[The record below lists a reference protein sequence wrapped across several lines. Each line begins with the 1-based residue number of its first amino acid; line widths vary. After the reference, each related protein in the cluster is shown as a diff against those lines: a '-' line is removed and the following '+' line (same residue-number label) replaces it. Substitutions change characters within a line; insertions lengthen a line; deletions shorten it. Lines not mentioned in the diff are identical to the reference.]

1 MKVSPTDPEGLVRL
15 LEGDLSADEKRRMIR
30 HMLMQS
36 RTGMGRAEIPRLD
49 TRPAGPAAPT
59 DGVEDLGQ
67 LRLNSRA
74 LDLLLEKA
82 RVPHLIARLEG
93 RPLAERQHLVRTEQE
108 LQSSALAYHLIE
120 ICHDL
125 LHGEMARAEELAE
138 LAVTLS
144 QELDTRRYGS
154 ELVNDV
160 KARAWA
166 CLAEVLRS
174 RADLRNADEALGV
187 AESLLS
193 QGTGDVLD
201 EARLLELK
209 AVLRRD
215 QNQLDQA
222 HAMLDEVIAIYR
234 QYRDFHLVGRA
245 LVQKGSVYGASG
257 DFEPAVRWLRKGL
270 GLIDPTRERRLDLS
284 ARHSLMLYL
293 HESGRNQ
300 EAWFLLKASRAE
312 FVEHGGELLRLR
324 LRWLEGKIQQA
335 LGHLGEAEEALT
347 QARRGFLDQGAGFS
361 AALVCL
367 DLAGLYASQS
377 RAGEVR
383 RLAEEML
390 PIFQARDIHREAMAA
405 LIVFQQ
411 AVRMEKLSIDLLDEI
426 RVFLRRA
433 RTDPKLRFEY
443 SA

>member
-1 MKVSPTDPEGLVRL
+1 MKVSATDPEGLVRL
-15 LEGDLSADEKRRMIR
+15 LEGDLPPDEKRRMIR
-30 HMLMQS
+30 RMLTTS
-36 RTGMGRAEIPRLD
+36 RAGTGRSTVPRLA
-49 TRPAGPAAPT
+49 AGPSTPA
-59 DGVEDLGQ
+59 DGDIEELGE
-67 LRLNSRA
+67 LRLSGRA
-74 LDLLLEKA
+74 LDLLLEQS
-82 RVPHLIARLEG
+82 RVPGLIARLEG
-93 RPLAERQHLVRTEQE
+93 RTLTERQHLVRTDRE
-108 LQSSALAYHLIE
+108 LQSSAVAHRLIE
-120 ICHDL
+120 TCHDL
-125 LHGEMARAEELAE
+125 LHAEMAKAEELAE

-144 QELDTRRYGS
+144 QELDARRYGS
-154 ELVNDV
+154 ELVNDI

-174 RADLRNADEALGV
+174 QADLRNADDALAV
-187 AESLLS
+187 AESLLG

-215 QNQLDQA
+215 QHRLDEA
-222 HAMLDEVIAIYR
+222 HAMLDEVVAIYR

-245 LVQKGSVYGASG
+245 FVQKGSVYGAAS

-300 EAWFLLKASRAE
+300 EAWFLLKASRPE
-312 FVEHGGELLRLR
+312 FLEHGGELLNLR

-335 LGHLGEAEEALT
+335 LGRLEEAETALT

-367 DLAGLYASQS
+367 DLAGLYAGQS

-383 RLAEEML
+383 HLAEEML
-390 PIFQARDIHREAMAA
+390 PIFHSRDIHREAIAA

-411 AVRMEKLSIDLLDEI
+411 AVRMEKLSASLLDEI
-426 RVFLRRA
+426 RVYLRRA

-443 SA
+443 SV

>member
-1 MKVSPTDPEGLVRL
+1 MKVSATDPEGLVRL
-15 LEGDLSADEKRRMIR
+15 LEGDLPADEKRRMIR
-30 HMLMQS
+30 RMLATF
-36 RTGMGRAEIPRLD
+36 RTGTGRGPIPRPAAAAATDDLEELGDLRLSGRALEL
-49 TRPAGPAAPT
+49 
-59 DGVEDLGQ
+59 
-67 LRLNSRA
+67 LR
-74 LDLLLEKA
+74 DQA
-82 RVPHLIARLEG
+82 RVPERIERLEG
-93 RPLAERQHLVRTEQE
+93 KTQVERLRLVRTDPE
-108 LQSSALAYHLIE
+108 LQSSALAHRLIE
-120 ICHDL
+120 TCHDL
-125 LHGEMARAEELAE
+125 LHAEVAKAGELAA
-138 LAVTLS
+138 LAVAVS
-144 QELDTRRYGS
+144 QELDVRRYGH

-174 RADLRNADEALGV
+174 QADLRSADEALTV
-187 AESLLS
+187 AESLLG

-215 QNQLDQA
+215 QHRLDEA
-222 HAMLDEVIAIYR
+222 HGMLDEVVAIYR

-245 LVQKGSVYGASG
+245 LVHKGSVYGAAS

-293 HESGRNQ
+293 HESGRDQ
-300 EAWFLLKASRAE
+300 EAWFLLKASRPE
-312 FVEHGGELLRLR
+312 FHEHGGELLNLR

-335 LGHLGEAEEALT
+335 LGRLDEAEAALT
-347 QARRGFLDQGAGFS
+347 QARRGFLDQEAGFS

-367 DLAGLYASQS
+367 DLAGLYAGQS

-383 RLAEEML
+383 HLAEEML
-390 PIFQARDIHREAMAA
+390 PIFQSRDIHREAIAA

-411 AVRMEKLSIDLLDEI
+411 AVRMEKLSAGLLDEI
-426 RVFLRRA
+426 RVYLRRA